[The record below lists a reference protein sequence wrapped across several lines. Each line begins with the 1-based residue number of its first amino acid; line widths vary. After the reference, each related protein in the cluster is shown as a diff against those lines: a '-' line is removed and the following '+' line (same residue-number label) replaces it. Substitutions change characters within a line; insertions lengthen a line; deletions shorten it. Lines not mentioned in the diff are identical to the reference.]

1 MDESSVGA
9 LIGIL
14 MSAAV
19 LGFVYAVIRAEASGP
34 VDHNGFIGIHIKA
47 THRSDEAW
55 HAGHAAAL
63 PVSRIILLV
72 AVAVDLLCLV
82 LLFFGPTWLVPWLGI
97 IPSIV
102 LVLGLVPIVL
112 AAKKGADA
120 APPAPG
126 P

>member
-1 MDESSVGA
+1 MGA
-9 LIGIL
+9 LIGIV
-14 MSAAV
+14 MSSAV
-19 LGFVYAVIRAEASGP
+19 LGFVYAVIRAAASGF

-63 PVSRIILLV
+63 PVSRIILIAAL
-72 AVAVDLLCLV
+72 AVDLLCLV
-82 LLFFGPTWLVPWLGI
+82 LLCLGPTWLVPWLGI

-102 LVLGLVPIVL
+102 LVPGLVPIVL

-120 APPAPG
+120 APPASG

>member
-9 LIGIL
+9 LIGIV
-14 MSAAV
+14 MSSAV
-19 LGFVYAVIRAEASGP
+19 LGFVYAVIRAAASGF

-63 PVSRIILLV
+63 PVSRIILIAAL
-72 AVAVDLLCLV
+72 AVDLLCLV
-82 LLFFGPTWLVPWLGI
+82 LLCLGPTWLVPWLGI

-102 LVLGLVPIVL
+102 LVPGLVPIVL

-120 APPAPG
+120 APPASG

>member
-9 LIGIL
+9 LIGIV
-14 MSAAV
+14 MSSAV
-19 LGFVYAVIRAEASGP
+19 LGFVYAVIRAAASGF

-63 PVSRIILLV
+63 PVSRIILIAAL
-72 AVAVDLLCLV
+72 AVDLLRLV
-82 LLFFGPTWLVPWLGI
+82 LLCLGPTWLVPWLGI

-102 LVLGLVPIVL
+102 LVPGLVPIVL

-120 APPAPG
+120 APPASG

>member
-19 LGFVYAVIRAEASGP
+19 LGFVYAVIRAAASGP
-34 VDHNGFIGIHIKA
+34 ADRNGFIGIHIKA

-55 HAGHAAAL
+55 HAAAL

-72 AVAVDLLCLV
+72 AVAVDLLCLA
-82 LLFFGPTWLVPWLGI
+82 LLFLGPIWLVPWLGI

-102 LVLGLVPIVL
+102 LVLGLVPIAL
-112 AAKKGADA
+112 AAKRGADA

-126 P
+126 L

>member
-14 MSAAV
+14 MSAVA
-19 LGFVYAVIRAEASGP
+19 LGFVYAVIRAAASGP
-34 VDHNGFIGIHIKA
+34 VDRNGFIGIHIKA

-63 PVSRIILLV
+63 PVSRTVLLV
-72 AVAVDLLCLV
+72 ALAVDLLCLA
-82 LLFFGPTWLVPWLGI
+82 LLFLGPEWLVPWLGI

>member
-9 LIGIL
+9 LIGIV
-14 MSAAV
+14 MSSAV
-19 LGFVYAVIRAEASGP
+19 LGFVYAVIRAAASGF

-63 PVSRIILLV
+63 PVSRIILIAAL
-72 AVAVDLLCLV
+72 AVDLLCLV
-82 LLFFGPTWLVPWLGI
+82 LLCLGPTWLVPWLGI

>member
-9 LIGIL
+9 LIGIV
-14 MSAAV
+14 MSSAV
-19 LGFVYAVIRAEASGP
+19 LGFVYAVIRAAASGF

-72 AVAVDLLCLV
+72 ALAVDLLRLV

-102 LVLGLVPIVL
+102 LVPGLVPIVL

-120 APPAPG
+120 APPASG

>member
-9 LIGIL
+9 LIGIV
-14 MSAAV
+14 MSSAV
-19 LGFVYAVIRAEASGP
+19 LGFVYAVIRAAASGF

-63 PVSRIILLV
+63 PVSRIILIAAL
-72 AVAVDLLCLV
+72 AVDLLCLV
-82 LLFFGPTWLVPWLGI
+82 LLCLGPTWLVPWLGI

-126 P
+126 L

>member
-19 LGFVYAVIRAEASGP
+19 LGFVYTVIRAAASGP
-34 VDHNGFIGIHIKA
+34 VERNGFIGIHIKA

-63 PVSRIILLV
+63 PVSRTVLLV
-72 AVAVDLLCLV
+72 ALAVDLLCLA
-82 LLFFGPTWLVPWLGI
+82 LLFLGPIWLVPWLGI